1 MKDKHGKNLKPG
13 SLIAVNKRVGVRYF
27 YIERL
32 HNDEIWG
39 KRVNKNFSFNQ
50 YDKTSGYERPLFI
63 FDYDSIELIDP
74 VPETFLESIRT
85 LHFWTEEVL
94 EDFGEIVNPKF
105 KTMLRAVK
113 FENGSYGIIQ
123 NRMYNDM
130 SEINPEYNVMNV
142 FEDLSYEELCE
153 KWEIKKNNSGS
164 EWRK

>member
-32 HNDEIWG
+32 YNDEIWG

-50 YDKTSGYERPLFI
+50 YDKVSSYERILFI

-85 LHFWTEEVL
+85 LHFWAEEVL
-94 EDFGEIVNPKF
+94 EDFGEIVHPKF